1 MSSDTR
7 WQLRQA
13 TEQDFPAIKRLIR
26 RVRINPWSLDW
37 RRFVVAVDGNDQL
50 VGCGQLKPHGRSVIE
65 LASIAVE
72 ETHRGHGIARL
83 IIETLLA
90 RAPRPVYLTARSGL
104 RSLYVKWG
112 FEEVKPDDMPA
123 YYQRLSRVMSVLTPF
138 FGDGEY
144 LLVMVL
150 K

>member
-1 MSSDTR
+1 MPVDDR

-26 RVRINPWSLDW
+26 RVRINPWALDW
-37 RRFVVAVDGNDQL
+37 RRFLVVVDSDDQL
-50 VGCGQLKPHGRSVIE
+50 VGCGQLKRHSRSVIE

-72 ETHRGHGIARL
+72 DTHRGQGIARL
-83 IIETLLA
+83 LIETLLA

-112 FEEVKPDDMPA
+112 FEEVKPDEMPT
-123 YYQRLSRVMSVLTPF
+123 YYQRLSRAMALLTPF

>member
-37 RRFVVAVDGNDQL
+37 RRFVVAVDGDDQL

-72 ETHRGHGIARL
+72 ETHRGQGIARL

-104 RSLYVKWG
+104 RSLYSKWG
-112 FEEVKPDDMPA
+112 FEEVKPEDMPA
-123 YYQRLSRVMSVLTPF
+123 YYLRLSRAMSLLQPF